1 MTTIPQRPGWMFEDL
16 SNPLELDAG
25 SNSDGWYTPN
35 YIIDAA
41 RAVLGG
47 IDCDPASCEAAQSV
61 VKAATWYSKAEDGL
75 QQPWHGRLWLNPPYS
90 APTVWVRRVL
100 QEYKIGNVSAA
111 LILTNSYTETNWWQE
126 LASVGTMLFFRGRLQ
141 FWHPEK
147 TSDRNRTGQTLCYLG
162 PDRDRFVEVFQV
174 HGAIR

>member
-1 MTTIPQRPGWMFEDL
+1 MNQSPWLFDDL
-16 SNPLELDAG
+16 TNPLALDAG
-25 SNSDGWYTPN
+25 THSDGWYTP
-35 YIIDAA
+35 AWLVEKA
-41 RAVLGG
+41 REVLGG

-61 VKAATWYSKAEDGL
+61 VQAATWYTKTQDGL

-90 APTVWVRRVL
+90 APTPWARKALTEYRV
-100 QEYKIGNVSAA
+100 GAVTAA

-141 FWHPEK
+141 FWHPDK

-162 PDRDRFVEVFQV
+162 SDIDRFRAVFGTL
-174 HGAIR
+174 GAIR